1 MNRLANVEAYR
12 LSSVVDE
19 ALESLKFL
27 SRLDNET
34 LKTLSS
40 QDAVFNNLFRAEQRY
55 QGLVAESVRMDRR
68 PKELDGAGV
77 QVRTATKDLCRA
89 VKTKQQLSDSA
100 NEVLPEDGSDRVKI
114 LRSALADLKK
124 IVRVKLCTT
133 VEQEETKNENIAAL
147 TMKTKDAQKTWRN

>member
-1 MNRLANVEAYR
+1 MSAPADFEGPQN
-12 LSSVVDE
+12 
-19 ALESLKFL
+19 
-27 SRLDNET
+27 
-34 LKTLSS
+34 
-40 QDAVFNNLFRAEQRY
+40 
-55 QGLVAESVRMDRR
+55 R

-114 LRSALADLKK
+114 LRSVLADLKK

-147 TMKTKDAQKTWRN
+147 TMKTKDAQKDVEELEIQLRITHKI